1 MKRLLYFLS
10 CFLLFTLVLTSCSTT
25 LQNKKDEEQSSN
37 NYAVF
42 LRVLDGDTFVAN
54 YRNKIQRIRLAD
66 IDCFEIVENNRL
78 KTQAKV
84 RNISKS
90 QALKKGKESEKKL
103 AEILMRNNVIYIL
116 PLRHDNYG
124 RLIAYVYAGDLNVNQ
139 YMHYEGGCYAFPD
152 KSLHK

>member
-25 LQNKKDEEQSSN
+25 SQNKKDAEQSSN

-90 QALKKGKESEKKL
+90 QALKKGIES
-103 AEILMRNNVIYIL
+103 YIMYTSKIEGE
-116 PLRHDNYG
+116 NGKYET
-124 RLIAYVYAGDLNVNQ
+124 VNQ
-139 YMHYEGGCYAFPD
+139 H
-152 KSLHK
+152 